1 MIELPGTSNHPQ
13 EVFPTMSTRFRL
25 PGILALLATAV
36 LVSTSCDSKSS
47 ASGSTDPLTTNF
59 SVNLTSLMASIGG
72 KPDSIVADVQVDG
85 ASVQHLSLDPSKIS
99 GSGLVRFPV
108 DAAEGSKV
116 QVVYKVWDGG
126 GVVGAGTVTWVS
138 GEALTVPRPN
148 LAPTVSFD
156 GVGEQDLLVRRN
168 AKVWIRTVSG
178 DAERALAALRID
190 WSGDGVVDDSIVPPK
205 SQDSIQVS
213 WGVAGRYTVTALL
226 RDSAGLFRTDTL
238 MVQVLSAAKVR
249 LSGVDS
255 ASVGDTVVV
264 DVAVAFDDTTQ
275 ASATRLVWR
284 LPGASP
290 ETTEV
295 KASRSFVWTTAATRE
310 LIVSTVDPL
319 GEVNRDTFE
328 VDILQDAPVLD
339 LGNFPGAVDLNTIAS
354 LPIQVKQSF
363 GTIVAWGVDFGE
375 HPSVDSWDT
384 TGTGPIKSIL
394 HVFTTSGDPRIR
406 VWVED
411 DDGNR
416 VVKSGTLTVNASTSG
431 AMLRR
436 SSAQDTTISIHDSS
450 VIQFVRNFA
459 PGVEAASRVEWNIDG
474 LLQPP
479 VAVSVRRAFAW
490 PKAGPDHFVAW
501 RLLTAAGATTWD
513 TVSVRVLQ
521 DAPIL
526 DLSRFPRSA
535 GLDMWT
541 TFRPAA
547 RQTWG
552 RIVAWGMDFDGDTT
566 TGWDTVVAGGF
577 DTLDHVFDREGQ
589 RTILIFATDDDGNRS
604 IDSARVLVQAMDA
617 ALVQRL
623 TADSVTVSVGDA
635 VPVRHRLSFPSFAAR
650 KASRMEWTLDGLPP
664 ESLAVDTLRT
674 LSWSLPGRH
683 VARVRV
689 VGPLGSTR
697 FDSIVVRVVQGVPTV
712 DLSALPDTAGSGSRT
727 LIRPKF
733 EDLYGRIVQW
743 KIDFDGDTT
752 SGWDSVAAGSL
763 PVEIFHSFSGVGDS
777 LVSVWVLDDDGNA
790 AVASRRIQVVKGAYG
805 LIQVRMSSD
814 TTVSIGDTAW
824 VRLFPGFSD
833 LAEQSR
839 SRLVWKVDEGRPD
852 TLPVVTG
859 RGFIWPTV
867 GRHQIVFRAIG
878 EFGATNWDTL
888 RVNVE
893 LDPPLLDFGL
903 PEAISRNAVVS
914 FLPGAGQK
922 FGTIVAW
929 GLDLDNDTTSGWDA
943 TGTTMFRSISRIFAV
958 PGISKILMWAE
969 DDDGNRTVSEKN
981 VEVRTGSGA
990 VLLLKDELEHERTVS
1005 IKDTVLLNL
1014 AVNFP
1019 AEWRDQYRIVWRIDG
1034 GSVESTAVLT
1044 SRSFVWNAPGA
1055 HRIDFRASGP
1065 LGATSWD
1072 SVQVQV
1078 LQGMPRILNLFRNGS
1093 GVNADITFSANVDPV
1108 FGSIVLG
1115 RWDWENDG
1123 AWDAEVSN
1131 PATQGATTRFA
1142 SSATQIIRFQA
1153 TDDDGNVV
1161 DTLLSFS
1168 ARNSPPTFGA
1178 LAFASP
1184 SVGTWIANTLQ
1195 ASIADLNGLT
1205 DLDILKIDWEADSVY
1220 DTTITVEGLSL
1231 VSVSHAWATPGTKNL
1246 RLLLAD
1252 KSGETALGTISLV
1265 VTADAPV
1272 VTAIEPNR
1280 SAYRLGD
1287 PILLTARATDASVRS
1302 DYDRIAWDF
1311 EGDGSVDTIVSLVG
1325 SVGSVATQMVWSSR
1339 VPGSHRVCVTVGDLV
1354 GNSSSRCTTLTVRA
1368 SPPRV
1373 FAHLTDSVPMAT
1385 DTSRIWID
1393 SIVTPSVAG
1402 VSSHYAEI
1410 WWMPRGGSW
1419 TKWSSAEFQALNAVI
1434 RIPERTPDW
1443 YVVVKAVQDNGEIG
1457 LDTLR
1462 ARILEVFVDNRDGKK
1477 YPIVEIGGQRWMGRN
1492 LNWIPIA
1499 PYSDSVSSSCE
1510 ATDPSC
1516 ERYGRLYSTPKFIP
1530 TVNHWDRDS
1539 LIVQSICPDNWH
1551 VPSLAD
1557 WNRLRSSL
1565 AAANPG
1571 VDWGITLR
1579 DRVSWGDPLPGQ
1591 VATGDFN
1598 GIRIPGATTFWAS
1611 AIPSEDRDT
1620 PYPPLWN
1627 HVLQMSETDAGTG
1640 KYAWITSPSQL
1651 IPGAS
1656 LRCVAN
1662 DRIHLWA
1669 ERTMHDGE
1677 LSVLGQGKSVLVRGI
1692 TMDSTDVSVRV
1703 ETVDGITSREMPAQF
1718 FRGLGLKQAVV
1729 TTPVLSTPGVQRLVV
1744 TATQSG
1750 STIRDTIRF
1759 NPISVFRDERDGL
1772 DYDFVHWGGLRWMA
1786 EDLAYDTAGIRA
1798 HVDAQFD
1805 AAGVTRPQGI
1815 IYPLPTVLAGQA
1827 RTPHGTDGPRGIC
1840 PEGWRLP
1847 SSRDWQA
1854 LIDAAT
1860 VEGLDPNTAFRAWV
1874 PTYDSVWTKA
1884 KPGTNISG
1892 FNATRTG
1899 FLDGADA
1906 YGPLTGYWGGDEPA
1920 GSLDGATYAMFHDF
1934 DDVPFT
1940 GDGNSN
1946 MYIAVRCVSSIP

>member
-1 MIELPGTSNHPQ
+1 MN
-13 EVFPTMSTRFRL
+13 TRFRL
-25 PGILALLATAV
+25 PGIFALLASAA

-47 ASGSTDPLTTNF
+47 ASGSTESVTTNF
-59 SVNLTSLMASIGG
+59 SVNLTSLMNSIGG
-72 KPDSIVADVQVDG
+72 KPDSIVAEVQVDG
-85 ASVQHLSLDPSKIS
+85 ATVQVLSLDPSKIS

-116 QVVYKVWDGG
+116 QVVYKVWDAG
-126 GVVGAGTVTWVS
+126 GVAAAGSVTWVS
-138 GEALTVPRPN
+138 GEALTVPSPN

-156 GVGEQDLLVRRN
+156 GVAGQELMVRRN
-168 AKVWIRTVSG
+168 AKVWVRTSSR
-178 DAERALAALRID
+178 DAENSLSSLGID
-190 WSGDGVVDDSIVPPK
+190 WNGDGKVDDSLVPPK

-213 WGVAGRYTVTALL
+213 WGVAGHYVVAAIL
-226 RDSAGLFRTDTL
+226 RDKAGLFRTDTL
-238 MVQVLSAAKVR
+238 NVQVLSAAKVR

-264 DVAVAFDDTTQ
+264 DVSVAFDDTTQ
-275 ASATRLVWR
+275 ASATRLVWQ

-295 KASRSFVWTTAATRE
+295 KTTRSFVWTTAAARE
-310 LIVSTVDPL
+310 VIVSTVDTL
-319 GEVNRDTFE
+319 GEIDRDTFE
-328 VDILQDAPVLD
+328 VDILQDPPILD
-339 LGNFPGAVDLNTIAS
+339 LGSFPGAVDLNTIAS

-363 GTIVAWGVDFGE
+363 GTIVAWGVDFGD
-375 HPSVDSWDT
+375 HPLVDSWDT

-450 VIQFVRNFA
+450 VIHFVRNFA
-459 PGVEAASRVEWNIDG
+459 PGAEASSRVEWSIDG
-474 LLQPP
+474 RLQPP

-501 RLLTAAGATTWD
+501 RLLTAAGSTTWD
-513 TVSVRVLQ
+513 TVSVRVLD

-541 TFRPAA
+541 TYRPSA

-552 RIVAWGMDFDGDTT
+552 RIVGWGMDFDGDTT
-566 TGWDTVVAGGF
+566 TGWDTVLAGGF
-577 DTLDHVFDREGQ
+577 DTLDHVFDREGP
-589 RTILIFATDDDGNRS
+589 RTVLVFATDDDGNRS
-604 IDSARVLVQAMDA
+604 IDSVRILVQEMDA
-617 ALVQRL
+617 ALVQL
-623 TADSVTVSVGDA
+623 VSADSVTVSVGDA

-650 KASRMEWTLDGLPP
+650 KASRMEWTLDGLAP
-664 ESLAVDTLRT
+664 ESLTVDTLRT

-683 VARVRV
+683 VARVRA
-689 VGPLGSTR
+689 VGPLGPTS
-697 FDSIVVRVVQGVPTV
+697 FDSVVVRVVRDVPTL
-712 DLSALPDTAGSGSRT
+712 DLSSLPDTAGSGSRT

-733 EDLYGRIVQW
+733 ADAYGRIVQW
-743 KIDFDGDTT
+743 KIDFDGDTA
-752 SGWDSVAAGSL
+752 SGWDSVATGSL
-763 PVEIFHSFSGVGDS
+763 PAEIFHSFSGVGDS

-805 LIQVRMSSD
+805 LIQVRMSTD

-824 VRLFPGFSD
+824 VRLYPGFSD

-893 LDPPLLDFGL
+893 LDPPSLEFGI

-914 FLPGAGQK
+914 FLPGVRQK

-929 GLDLDNDTTSGWDA
+929 GIDLDNDTTSGWDA
-943 TGTTMFRSISRIFAV
+943 TGTTTFRSLSRIFAV
-958 PGISKILMWAE
+958 PGIAKILMWAE
-969 DDDGNRTVSEKN
+969 DDDGNRTVSEKS

-990 VLLLKDELEHERTVS
+990 VLLLKDEREHQQTVS
-1005 IKDTVLLNL
+1005 IKDTVLVNL

-1019 AEWRDQYRIVWRIDG
+1019 AEWRDLYRIAWRIDG
-1034 GSVESTAVLT
+1034 GPVESTAVLT
-1044 SRSFVWNAPGA
+1044 SRAFVWNAPGT
-1055 HRIDFRASGP
+1055 HRIDFRAAGP

-1093 GVNADITFSANVDPV
+1093 GVNTDITFSANVDPA

-1161 DTLLSFS
+1161 DTLLTFS

-1184 SVGTWIANTLQ
+1184 SVGTRIANTLQ
-1195 ASIADLNGLT
+1195 ASIADLNGPT
-1205 DLDILKIDWEADSVY
+1205 DLDKLAIDWESDNVY
-1220 DTTITVEGLSL
+1220 DTTIAVGGLAL
-1231 VSVSHAWATPGTKNL
+1231 VNVSHAWATPGTKAI
-1246 RLLLAD
+1246 RLLLSD
-1252 KSGETALGTISLV
+1252 KSGESALETISLE

-1302 DYDRIAWDF
+1302 DYDRISWDF
-1311 EGDGSVDTIVSLVG
+1311 EGDGRVDTIVSLVG

-1354 GNSSSRCTTLTVRA
+1354 GNSDSRCTTLVVMA

-1373 FAHLTDSVPMAT
+1373 SAHLTDSVPMAT

-1402 VSSHYAEI
+1402 VPSHYTEI
-1410 WWMPRGGSW
+1410 WWMLRGGSW
-1419 TKWSSAEFQALNAVI
+1419 TKWSSAEFQALNAVL
-1434 RIPERTPDW
+1434 RIPARTPGW
-1443 YVVVKAVQDNGEIG
+1443 YVVVKAIQDNGEVG
-1457 LDTLR
+1457 LDTIR
-1462 ARILEVFVDNRDGKK
+1462 ARILDVFVDKRDGKK
-1477 YPIVEIGGQRWMGRN
+1477 YPIVEIGGRRWMGRN
-1492 LNWIPIA
+1492 LNWLPENTYA
-1499 PYSDSVSSSCE
+1499 DSVSSACDIS
-1510 ATDPSC
+1510 DPDC
-1516 ERYGRLYSTPKFIP
+1516 ERFGRLYSAPVFIP
-1530 TVNHWDRDS
+1530 TFNHWDRDS
-1539 LIVQSICPDNWH
+1539 SIVQSICPEDWH
-1551 VPSLAD
+1551 VPNRAE
-1557 WNRLRSSL
+1557 WNRMRS
-1565 AAANPG
+1565 AIEATNPS
-1571 VDWGITLR
+1571 VHWSVSLR
-1579 DRVSWGDPLPGQ
+1579 DRYSWGAPLPGQ
-1591 VATGDFN
+1591 VAAGDFN
-1598 GIRIPGATTFWAS
+1598 GISIRGTAAFWS
-1611 AIPSEDRDT
+1611 SWIPSENVDNF
-1620 PYPPLWN
+1620 PEYWN
-1627 HVLQMSETDAGTG
+1627 TTVGL
-1640 KYAWITSPSQL
+1640 YSQEQ
-1651 IPGAS
+1651 GSQGSGSYGGVNWVAQGRNS
-1656 LRCVAN
+1656 VRCVAN
-1662 DRIHLWA
+1662 DTVKFWA
-1669 ERTMHDGE
+1669 ERTIKDGD
-1677 LSVLGQGKSVLVRGI
+1677 LFTLGQSKLFTVHGI
-1692 TMDSTDVSVRV
+1692 TIDSTDVTVQV
-1703 ETVDGITSREMPAQF
+1703 QTVDGVTSRKMPAIY
-1718 FRGLGLKQAVV
+1718 FRGSDGSTGQAAVV
-1729 TTPVLSTPGVQRLVV
+1729 NTATVSTPGLQKLVL

-1750 STIRDTIRF
+1750 STVRDTIRF
-1759 NPISVFRDERDGL
+1759 NPRSEFRDDRDGMYY
-1772 DYDFVHWGGLRWMA
+1772 DYVQWGGLRWMT
-1786 EDLAYDTAGIRA
+1786 EDLAYDTANTRA
-1798 HVDAQFD
+1798 YVDGQFD
-1805 AAGVTRPQGI
+1805 ALGVARPQGT
-1815 IYPLPTVLAGQA
+1815 IYPLATALAGQS
-1827 RTPHGTDGPRGIC
+1827 PSSHGADGPRGIC

-1860 VEGLDPNTAFRAWV
+1860 AEGLEPNTAFRAREPGGGEVRW
-1874 PTYDSVWTKA
+1874 PSGRA
-1884 KPGTNISG
+1884 GTNISG
-1892 FNATRTG
+1892 FNAVKTG
-1899 FLDGADA
+1899 FLEASDA
-1906 YGPLTGYWGGDEPA
+1906 YRELTLYWGGDQGQVE
-1920 GSLDGATYAMFHDF
+1920 SSQSYAVFQYDS
-1934 DDVPFT
+1934 DDTPST
-1940 GDGNSN
+1940 GDGSMN
-1946 MYIAVRCVSSIP
+1946 MHAAVRCVSSIP